1 MLCCEI
7 SKVELF
13 VKSRTK
19 IQDSRPDPVLLISWA
34 LFDFANSSYSAVIA
48 AVIFPVYYVNVIVG
62 NETGLGDLWWGR
74 AISLSMAIVALSSPF
89 LGGIADFAG
98 LRKRFLFIYTF
109 FCVSAVACFSLLDK
123 GMALTGFILIVIAN
137 IGMEGGLVFYNSF
150 LPLIAP
156 REFLGRVSAWGF
168 MVGYA
173 GSIAALLISLCFIK
187 IGKFSLVWL
196 IVAAFFA
203 IFSLPAFLFLPNDK
217 KKETLLNSSIKGF
230 MYIKRTFIEIFKNK
244 NSLRFLISY
253 FIYEDGVNTVIVFS
267 SIFAAVTLGFNSQE
281 LIFLYLIVQ
290 ATAFIGSFI
299 MARPIDS
306 WGPKKVV
313 VLSLMMWSLVGIAAY
328 FIKNKTIF
336 WMLASFAGLG
346 LGTVQAASRAFFA
359 RFIPSGK
366 EAEYFGI
373 YSLVGKSSA
382 ILGPLIFGYI
392 SSTFGSQRPAILS
405 VTLFFLVGLVIL
417 YSVKEVIPAD

>member
-137 IGMEGGLVFYNSF
+137 IGMEGGLVF
-150 LPLIAP
+150 L
-156 REFLGRVSAWGF
+156 
-168 MVGYA
+168 
-173 GSIAALLISLCFIK
+173 
-187 IGKFSLVWL
+187 
-196 IVAAFFA
+196 
-203 IFSLPAFLFLPNDK
+203 
-217 KKETLLNSSIKGF
+217 
-230 MYIKRTFIEIFKNK
+230 
-244 NSLRFLISY
+244 
-253 FIYEDGVNTVIVFS
+253 
-267 SIFAAVTLGFNSQE
+267 
-281 LIFLYLIVQ
+281 
-290 ATAFIGSFI
+290 
-299 MARPIDS
+299 
-306 WGPKKVV
+306 
-313 VLSLMMWSLVGIAAY
+313 
-328 FIKNKTIF
+328 
-336 WMLASFAGLG
+336 
-346 LGTVQAASRAFFA
+346 
-359 RFIPSGK
+359 
-366 EAEYFGI
+366 
-373 YSLVGKSSA
+373 
-382 ILGPLIFGYI
+382 
-392 SSTFGSQRPAILS
+392 
-405 VTLFFLVGLVIL
+405 
-417 YSVKEVIPAD
+417 

>member
-1 MLCCEI
+1 M
-7 SKVELF
+7 
-13 VKSRTK
+13 KSRTK

-417 YSVKEVIPAD
+417 YSVKEVISAD

>member
-74 AISLSMAIVALSSPF
+74 AISLSMGIVALSSPF

-336 WMLASFAGLG
+336 WMLASFAGFG

-417 YSVKEVIPAD
+417 YSVKEVISAD